1 MGWKDGRMTV
11 LAAGTLPWRRR
22 RGELEVALV
31 HRPRYD
37 DWAWAKGKVDPG
49 ELFPVTAVR
58 ETREETGHE
67 VRLGRPLP
75 TTTYTFRDSKGRLAL
90 KEVRYWAAEVTGGT
104 GTLDAEVDEVAWLP
118 APAAA
123 ERLSYPHDRDQLDSL
138 VRADEA
144 GRLSTWSLAVVRHA
158 KAQPRKGW
166 TGDDQLRPLDD
177 RGRDQAVHLVPLL
190 AAYGLSRLISSPSVR
205 AADTLAPYAVTVGQP
220 LRFKPGLSEEG
231 FAEDPGRAVH
241 HVERLLERGTAAA
254 LCSHGPVLPALAQVL
269 RGIVDPADTDG
280 EVGAAVLDALI
291 EDGMD
296 KGEVLVAHLV
306 GTGLAAR
313 VVAVERHHPGDTA

>member
-1 MGWKDGRMTV
+1 M
-11 LAAGTLPWRRR
+11 
-22 RGELEVALV
+22 
-31 HRPRYD
+31 RPR
-37 DWAWAKGKVDPG
+37 ARRV
-49 ELFPVTAVR
+49 
-58 ETREETGHE
+58 
-67 VRLGRPLP
+67 
-75 TTTYTFRDSKGRLAL
+75 
-90 KEVRYWAAEVTGGT
+90 GG
-104 GTLDAEVDEVAWLP
+104 
-118 APAAA
+118 A

-306 GTGLAAR
+306 GTGSAAR